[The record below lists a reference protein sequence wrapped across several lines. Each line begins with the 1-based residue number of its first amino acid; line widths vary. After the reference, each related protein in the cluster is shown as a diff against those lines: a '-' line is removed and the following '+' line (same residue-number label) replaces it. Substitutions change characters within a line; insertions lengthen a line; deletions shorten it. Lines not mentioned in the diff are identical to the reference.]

1 MKTSARPPVCFDGR
15 TLRVGGEI
23 AGEIEFVRRSGKPF
37 VFLWLPDGSKVEIP
51 QPKSGE
57 IPAKIKS
64 IARLLAD
71 TGDSA
76 RKGWLKFVEWF
87 VSSVLGG
94 MVALIFV
101 WFFSWEI
108 GELIA
113 ECRKILGK

>member
-1 MKTSARPPVCFDGR
+1 MPSLRLDSKLKIPPPIRRRATIVGEVKTFADRDG
-15 TLRVGGEI
+15 
-23 AGEIEFVRRSGKPF
+23 K
-37 VFLWLPDGSKVEIP
+37 VFSPCES
-51 QPKSGE
+51 
-57 IPAKIKS
+57 
-64 IARLLAD
+64 RM
-71 TGDSA
+71 
-76 RKGWLKFVEWF
+76 EWF